1 MLKISSLPLRGEGVF
16 GCDVIT
22 DYLHYDDNETDQ
34 NEPIYSAFVL
44 QDPEKIEMV
53 EGFVNI
59 HMSVMLREIDKAI
72 QQQDWQGLKI
82 KLYEL
87 KEIACTVGY
96 MILVD
101 VAKQMEFQALN
112 QSPVELKL
120 LFDKLTA
127 IARRISL
134 GINSASNQNTADNA
148 DK

>member
-1 MLKISSLPLRGEGVF
+1 MF

-134 GINSASNQNTADNA
+134 GINSASNQNTANNA